1 MLMMKVKLKSPSF
14 SCVIFPENYQ
24 FFLWQGQDSFVIRYD
39 NPKYHAKF
47 MGKLEAKCWANNWV
61 TSQNTHIEVPE

>member
-24 FFLWQGQDSFVIRYD
+24 FFYD
-39 NPKYHAKF
+39 KDKI
-47 MGKLEAKCWANNWV
+47 L
-61 TSQNTHIEVPE
+61 SS